1 MVAISKP
8 GTFSNKMNELQK
20 LIMKALK
27 LLIENDIELIKNQP
41 REECINHRFAQWLE
55 EVLKSRCVWTKLE
68 LNVDVEYDKYKEDGK
83 KSSRGR
89 NIRPDIIVHERKS
102 GNKNNLMVIEAKK
115 NYIDKKDKC
124 KIMDLVKNKDFEYSL
139 GAGVAYL
146 PNRNYM
152 KIKFFSSE
160 RGWENYQLDKDDFTI
175 KKQKNEPYDNSI

>member
-27 LLIENDIELIKNQP
+27 LLIENDIELIRNQS
-41 REECINHRFAQWLE
+41 REECINHKFAQYLE
-55 EVLKSRCVWTKLE
+55 ELLKSRGVLTKLE
-68 LNVDVEYDKYKEDGK
+68 LNVDVEYDKYKEDEK
-83 KSSRGR
+83 KSSCGR
-89 NIRPDIIVHERKS
+89 NIRPDIIVHKRKS

-115 NYIDKKDKC
+115 NYIDEKDRY

-139 GAGVAYL
+139 GAGAAYL

-152 KIKFFSSE
+152 KIKFFLP
-160 RGWENYQLDKDDFTI
+160 GDTWENYQLNKKDFTI
-175 KKQKNEPYDNSI
+175 KKTKR